1 MSQLK
6 LTSSS
11 VYIAIPLREQLD
23 IWTIML
29 SFSCLRKSNLMCP
42 EALVHCSIIG
52 LILRERYK
60 GIGNEEQQNFAH
72 LFIAATAAQMAF
84 FQ

>member
-1 MSQLK
+1 
-6 LTSSS
+6 
-11 VYIAIPLREQLD
+11 
-23 IWTIML
+23 
-29 SFSCLRKSNLMCP
+29 MCP